1 MTSRSL
7 RTGLP
12 WLALALLGAAMALL
26 TVSPVINPPKWD
38 EFIVIY
44 DAHRVATGQVPYR
57 DFFNFI
63 PPGIFIVLAGF
74 SKAVG
79 GTTLT
84 LGRYAAL
91 AVAVATALLA
101 AWALR
106 RRGWGSWAAC
116 AVAGIFPLCIYPFW
130 AVWSHQWLANLCLIA
145 LLAWFAGGPAGM
157 MKWLVA
163 GLLAGLA
170 LLCLQAQGL
179 EALIL
184 CAVFILTEREGGA
197 WGRIGGTAL
206 GGLLVWGPFA
216 GFLALAGAWSPFF
229 QDTWTWASENYSRQG
244 NENSGPLLQDLGWRL
259 GDILQRFSAGTL
271 PGTGVTVLA
280 GITLY
285 LSLLGAMVLLVALAV
300 MGLVRIL
307 KAHQIE
313 GPWLAAA
320 VLLTFLEA
328 GLVLRG
334 NPNWLHCLFA
344 LFPLMVLWA
353 GTKQDLKLS
362 IPGGLKRAGTWI
374 LAVCLIAGMAYHAR
388 GLWRHCP
395 QPWELTDVDRPIR
408 EQPINR
414 FLRGPAGLKPGDT
427 LAAFPEGGEIYLYSA
442 PAAVGNTYFLP
453 LNQNY
458 NSLKDHERVAR
469 EMERTRPRF
478 VLVTPDL
485 EKDFLN
491 EASPVGRLLRQE
503 YRRAGVIGLAV
514 IYEPRE
520 ASP

>member
-1 MTSRSL
+1 M
-7 RTGLP
+7 
-12 WLALALLGAAMALL
+12 
-26 TVSPVINPPKWD
+26 
-38 EFIVIY
+38 IY

-63 PPGIFIVLAGF
+63 PPGVFFALAVM
-74 SKAVG
+74 SKAAG

-91 AVAVATALLA
+91 MVVLATAVLS
-101 AWALR
+101 AWTLK

-116 AVAGIFPLCIYPFW
+116 AVAGIFPICVYPFW
-130 AVWSHQWLANLCLIA
+130 AVWSHQWLANLCVIA
-145 LLAWFAGGPAGM
+145 LLACLTERAVGM
-157 MKWLVA
+157 LKWPVV

-179 EALIL
+179 EALVL
-184 CAVFILTEREGGA
+184 CAVFMLTETGGGVWRRA
-197 WGRIGGTAL
+197 GGVAL

-216 GFLALAGAWSPFF
+216 GFLALAGAWRPFF

-259 GDILQRFSAGTL
+259 GDILQRFSAGTI
-271 PGTGVTVLA
+271 PGGALTALA
-280 GITLY
+280 GMALY
-285 LSLLGAMVLLVALAV
+285 LSLLGAMVLLVALAG
-300 MGLVRIL
+300 MGLVQML
-307 KAHQIE
+307 KARRIE
-313 GPWLAAA
+313 GAWLASA

-353 GTKQDLKLS
+353 GA
-362 IPGGLKRAGTWI
+362 KRELNASTPERIKKAGTWI
-374 LAVCLIAGMAYHAR
+374 LAVCLVAGMAYHAR
-388 GLWRHCP
+388 GLWRHLP

-408 EQPINR
+408 EHPINR
-414 FLRGPAGLKPGDT
+414 FLRSPGVLAPGDT

-442 PAAVGNTYFLP
+442 PAAVGYTYFLP

-469 EMERTRPRF
+469 EMERARPRF

-485 EKDFLN
+485 EKDYLD
-491 EASPVGRLLRQE
+491 EASPVGRLLRDK
-503 YRRAGVIGLAV
+503 YRRIGTLALAV

>member
-1 MTSRSL
+1 
-7 RTGLP
+7 
-12 WLALALLGAAMALL
+12 
-26 TVSPVINPPKWD
+26 
-38 EFIVIY
+38 
-44 DAHRVATGQVPYR
+44 VPYR

-63 PPGIFIVLAGF
+63 PPGIFFVLAGL

-101 AWALR
+101 AWTLK
-106 RRGWGSWAAC
+106 RRGWGSWPAC
-116 AVAGIFPLCIYPFW
+116 AVAGIFPLCVYPFW
-130 AVWSHQWLANLCLIA
+130 AVWSHQWLANLCVIA

-157 MKWLVA
+157 MRWPVA

-179 EALIL
+179 QALVL
-184 CAVFILTEREGGA
+184 CAVFLLTEREGGA
-197 WGRIGGTAL
+197 WARIGGTAL

-229 QDTWTWASENYSRQG
+229 QDTWTWASENYSRAG

-271 PGTGVTVLA
+271 PGGVLTALA
-280 GITLY
+280 GMALY
-285 LSLLGAMVLLVALAV
+285 LSLLGAMVLLVALAA

-307 KAHQIE
+307 KARRIE
-313 GPWLAAA
+313 GPWLASA
-320 VLLTFLEA
+320 VLVTVLEA
-328 GLVLRG
+328 GLVLSG

-344 LFPLMVLWA
+344 LFPLLLLWA
-353 GTKQDLKLS
+353 GSKKEFRIS
-362 IPGGLKRAGTWI
+362 IPEGAKRVATWV
-374 LAVCLIAGMAYHAR
+374 LAVCLVAGAAYHAR
-388 GLWRHCP
+388 GLWQHWP
-395 QPWELTDVDRPIR
+395 QPWEWTDVDRPIR

-414 FLRGPAGLKPGDT
+414 LLRSPGVLAPGDT
-427 LAAFPEGGEIYLYSA
+427 VAAFPEGGEIYLYSA

-453 LNQNY
+453 LSQHY

-469 EMERTRPRF
+469 EMEQTRPRF

-485 EKDFLN
+485 EKDYLD
-491 EASPVGRLLRQE
+491 EASPVGRLLRDK
-503 YRRAGVIGLAV
+503 YRRTWTLGLAV
-514 IYEPRE
+514 IYEPR
-520 ASP
+520 AVPWDYPDRSS